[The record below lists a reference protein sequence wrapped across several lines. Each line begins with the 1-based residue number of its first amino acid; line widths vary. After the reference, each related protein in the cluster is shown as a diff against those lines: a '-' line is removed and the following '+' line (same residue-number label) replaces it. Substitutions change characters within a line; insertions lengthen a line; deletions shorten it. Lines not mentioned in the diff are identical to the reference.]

1 MPTSFIGV
9 CHMSGSTLGWSGDS
23 NDPVNLAVNIGK
35 LQTFCRNLEG
45 RIEKNESSKEELTK
59 ISVQLDALQGKTSEL
74 KARLTSVEDLV
85 DEVQNTK
92 KILKMLNPK
101 TLIAG
106 IALIMGGSVGSN
118 TFIESMNSDKHV
130 IKEEVDLQDAR
141 ISILLKKINELE
153 DDNGKSK

>member
-1 MPTSFIGV
+1 
-9 CHMSGSTLGWSGDS
+9 MSGSTLGWSGDS

-35 LQTFCRNLEG
+35 LQTFCRNQEG

-106 IALIMGGSVGSN
+106 VALIMGGSVGSN

>member
-1 MPTSFIGV
+1 
-9 CHMSGSTLGWSGDS
+9 MSGSTLGWSGDS

-35 LQTFCRNLEG
+35 LQTFCRNLES

-59 ISVQLDALQGKTSEL
+59 ISVQLEALQGKTSEL

>member
-1 MPTSFIGV
+1 
-9 CHMSGSTLGWSGDS
+9 MSGSTLGWSGDS

-35 LQTFCRNLEG
+35 LQTFCRNLES

-106 IALIMGGSVGSN
+106 VALIMGGSVGSN

-153 DDNGKSK
+153 DNNGKSK

>member
-92 KILKMLNPK
+92 KILKMLNHK

>member
-101 TLIAG
+101 TLIAV
-106 IALIMGGSVGSN
+106 IALIMGGSCGSN

>member
-1 MPTSFIGV
+1 
-9 CHMSGSTLGWSGDS
+9 MSGSTLGWSGDS

-35 LQTFCRNLEG
+35 LQTFCRNLES

-59 ISVQLDALQGKTSEL
+59 ISVQLEALQGKTSEL

-101 TLIAG
+101 TLKAG

-130 IKEEVDLQDAR
+130 IKEEVDLQDER

>member
-1 MPTSFIGV
+1 
-9 CHMSGSTLGWSGDS
+9 MSGSTLGWSGDS

-106 IALIMGGSVGSN
+106 VALIMGGSVGSN

>member
-1 MPTSFIGV
+1 
-9 CHMSGSTLGWSGDS
+9 MSGSTLGWSGDS

-141 ISILLKKINELE
+141 ISILLQKINELE

>member
-1 MPTSFIGV
+1 
-9 CHMSGSTLGWSGDS
+9 MSGSTLGWSGDS

-106 IALIMGGSVGSN
+106 VALIMGGSVGSN

-130 IKEEVDLQDAR
+130 IKEEVDLKDER

>member
-1 MPTSFIGV
+1 
-9 CHMSGSTLGWSGDS
+9 MSGSTLGWSGDS

-35 LQTFCRNLEG
+35 LQTFCRNLES

-118 TFIESMNSDKHV
+118 TLIESMNSDKHK
-130 IKEEVDLQDAR
+130 IKEEVDLQDER

>member
-59 ISVQLDALQGKTSEL
+59 ISLQLDALQGKTSEL

-106 IALIMGGSVGSN
+106 VALIMGGSVGSN

-141 ISILLKKINELE
+141 ISILLQKINELE
-153 DDNGKSK
+153 DNNGKSK